1 MASLP
6 SNRWFGTAVKSELV
20 APSVCEIKSTGS
32 ILNEAMRG
40 PSNPRTTR
48 IKMKALAF
56 SSLSSSIRRL
66 ERFLFC
72 WCLCHYLYLDLTVVN
87 KCNYNNA

>member
-1 MASLP
+1 MVLLP
-6 SNRWFGTAVKSELV
+6 SNWWFGAAVKFELV
-20 APSVCEIKSTGS
+20 APSMCDTKSTGS
-32 ILNEAMRG
+32 ILDKAMRG

-72 WCLCHYLYLDLTVVN
+72 
-87 KCNYNNA
+87 